1 MNKLSLKQFRKLNV
15 EVSVRMESMF
25 FGGSNHAFI
34 PELKKIKLFSVEDYY
49 SVLVVAYI
57 TAA

>member
-1 MNKLSLKQFRKLNV
+1 
-15 EVSVRMESMF
+15 MESMF